1 MLPSAIVAIALGGG
15 SLSEHL
21 STPLLRSVP
30 SSLVLTSKSTPF
42 TDESNAEPF
51 LLSLRQAETGM
62 NIVTPVILNPI
73 YEFPSF
79 HSELLDQQLQRYAA
93 FMKHSGVPDVLVVGS
108 SRALQG
114 VDPTVLRDALRDQ
127 GYDGVTV
134 YNFSVN
140 GATAQVIDVVL
151 RQVLTPDQLPKLI
164 VWADGSRAF
173 NSGRTDATYARIT
186 SSPGYQALATGDRP
200 IQFRPELPTGTI
212 ASSKEPGTVCVDV
225 PPIPR
230 EDLSA
235 QIAVPVKSLCHSW
248 SEANLMA
255 AQTSTN
261 DAIAAPDPLG
271 QLSGAAAAHPIHID
285 ELGFAAI
292 DTRFEPVSYYQQF
305 PHVSGDFD
313 GSYRPF
319 SLEGVQTDATRTIAQ
334 FAAEQGIPLVFV
346 SLPLTADYLDPTR
359 QYYEEQFRWYMQQL
373 AVDEGFVFVDLS
385 QAWLYENGYF
395 QDPSHINRYGAAAV
409 ANALAIDPTIPWSAT
424 R

>member
-1 MLPSAIVAIALGGG
+1 MLPSAIVAIALGGI

-30 SSLVLTSKSTPF
+30 SSLVLTSKSTPLA
-42 TDESNAEPF
+42 DESNESF
-51 LLSLRQAETGM
+51 LLSVRQAEAGI
-62 NIVTPVILNPI
+62 NIGTPVILNPI
-73 YEFPSF
+73 YDFPSF

-114 VDPTVLRDALRDQ
+114 VDPTVLRGALRDQ

-173 NSGRTDATYARIT
+173 NSGRTDATYAQIS

-200 IQFRPELPTGTI
+200 IQFQPELPVETV
-212 ASSKEPGTVCVDV
+212 ASSEKPGTVCVDV
-225 PPIPR
+225 PPVPPT
-230 EDLSA
+230 EQAA
-235 QIAVPVKSLCHSW
+235 QIVVPIKSLCHSW
-248 SEANLMA
+248 VEANLMA

-261 DAIAAPDPLG
+261 DAIAAPDPLV
-271 QLSGAAAAHPIHID
+271 QLNGAEAAAHPIHID

-292 DTRFEPVSYYQQF
+292 DTRFDPVSYYQQF

-319 SLEGVQTDATRTIAQ
+319 SLEGVQTDATRAIAQ
-334 FAAEQGIPLVFV
+334 FAADQGIPLVFV

-359 QYYEEQFRWYMQQL
+359 QYYEDQFRWYMQQL
-373 AVDEGFVFVDLS
+373 ALDEGFVFVDLS
-385 QAWLYENGYF
+385 QAWLYENDYF

-409 ANALAIDPTIPWSAT
+409 ANALAGNSTIPWSAA